1 MTQKVKLKANLS
13 DEDTELL
20 TLERMRSD
28 LSFDSGIGTGTF
40 DDSRR
45 PSLTR
50 ENTTLSMN
58 EALLRESSSS
68 SLTSDATAASRSAGD
83 RDKPGNRDTLSG
95 RANKRKTRSF
105 NKKKQVDF
113 FDKDLRKISIGETL
127 EEEEEDETD
136 GAPTT
141 KELRLARE
149 DSLLYFRKPSGWLHG
164 KELTPSLLR
173 DLEKTATMSRYAE
186 LLLPDYLQ
194 SREDEAP
201 ITPEPKKGPEYTEEQ
216 LKNLTPWERW
226 LLGRKPIIAPDG
238 YIPNSVVRAQ
248 IGYIKPETPRDS
260 WKLKPVPES
269 DPRHLP
275 EGYKPMRERSYNRSE
290 RDSVSEEPDLNNIMT
305 MRNQSTVQ
313 RVKIQQSIKEASL
326 YIGTSMCLLPD
337 GTEPEGVPTFAW
349 RSDKEQ
355 VADLTP
361 LPRPRTEDNTPVK
374 EVSFVTPVPV
384 KVTPSQESPGGIKL
398 DFKTQSKPL
407 RKVDI
412 DLGGGL
418 SLEVGAH
425 RGPPR
430 VGKMPPPLDMEKSK
444 SFRLSQAVSETP
456 LELPI
461 EESERGTE
469 EQSNP
474 SPTPTDTSAATTA
487 TTATTQSKRTAGEKK
502 TNKVKEGKH
511 PVVRERSNI
520 RKPMAPPPKKLT
532 KEEELSLLQKIV
544 REEWFPPGVP
554 PLLELVNDELSKLLD
569 VTDTK
574 IFTAVCD
581 SLVQI
586 YQELSIAPK
595 FLTRASDKLTKQ
607 LTSPSAITRK
617 KAVWTLKQL
626 GLQQTQ
632 ARKDILA
639 SLLPSL
645 LDDKDDRR
653 QELVQTLSEL
663 MGGSSS
669 KEGLQT
675 MMSSLGISRPINTK
689 EEQVHDLDIISAAE
703 SQRYLCVYV
712 CMFLC
717 ACMSEGEREGG
728 NVLQSITTGK

>member
-275 EGYKPMRERSYNRSE
+275 EGYKPMRERSYNRS
-290 RDSVSEEPDLNNIMT
+290 
-305 MRNQSTVQ
+305 
-313 RVKIQQSIKEASL
+313 
-326 YIGTSMCLLPD
+326 
-337 GTEPEGVPTFAW
+337 EGVPTFAW